1 MASKSPFQGLF
12 SRLSVRP
19 AYGAA
24 AVSPSGR
31 ASGAASSGVV
41 SVAVAAAVAAGVSGA
56 AGVGAGAAGVAC
68 DVGGDA
74 ADLAGAGCSASRH
87 ADVPSSVAAASRQ
100 VIAARN
106 RAQAG
111 IATGLFMEPP
121 GVPTQRKET
130 VQHRGAVASSGAV
143 PETAVMPP

>member
-24 AVSPSGR
+24 AVSPSGSD
-31 ASGAASSGVV
+31 SGAVSSGVV
-41 SVAVAAAVAAGVSGA
+41 SVAVAAGVSGT

-68 DVGGDA
+68 DAGGDA
-74 ADLAGAGCSASRH
+74 VDLAGAGCSASRH
-87 ADVPSSVAAASRQ
+87 DDVPRSVAAASRQ

-111 IATGLFMEPP
+111 VAKGLFM
-121 GVPTQRKET
+121 GRSCVPTQ
-130 VQHRGAVASSGAV
+130 
-143 PETAVMPP
+143 